1 VIFSN
6 CTIRN
11 SNKGFG
17 INVQDGATV
26 SDIIFRNLTIETGRR
41 HWNWW
46 GSAELCKFK
55 LSRREEI
62 SKLGRI
68 KDIVIDTIIS
78 HIKGTGTIKGHK
90 EHPIENFRMNNVQIF
105 MEPEDAIDKRSS
117 HALVIEDVKGLVIR
131 DLTIKWDEEN
141 PEENWG
147 SALVLKNVSDFEIR
161 SFTGRQGLTGK
172 DAPAVL
178 LENISDGLIADSK
191 ADTGCKT
198 FVEVSEADSKKVILR
213 NNNTAKASKAVFFGG

>member
-1 VIFSN
+1 
-6 CTIRN
+6 
-11 SNKGFG
+11 
-17 INVQDGATV
+17 
-26 SDIIFRNLTIETGRR
+26 
-41 HWNWW
+41 
-46 GSAELCKFK
+46 
-55 LSRREEI
+55 
-62 SKLGRI
+62 
-68 KDIVIDTIIS
+68 
-78 HIKGTGTIKGHK
+78 
-90 EHPIENFRMNNVQIF
+90 

-147 SALVLKNVSDFEIR
+147 SALLLKNVSDFEIR
-161 SFTGRQGLTGK
+161 SFTGRQGLADK

-198 FVEVSEADSKKVILR
+198 FVEVSRADSKKVILR